1 MNDLAFK
8 IHRPIINTNDLE
20 IIFLYS
26 LGELNFEEKLFFQE
40 EADLDILNSQSFE
53 RLVSLAACILGVSYY
68 KLLAPYEIDASD
80 LSLSQDE
87 QKLVLDIYENGL
99 GEFFARNNLKRYG
112 KIKLSANINNQ
123 QKEKPLKLRSRILLP
138 IGGGKDSLVSVQ
150 LLEKAKLDFMPFAV
164 NPKGPII
171 SSIEKIERQPIYVK
185 RILDKEM
192 IRLSQQP
199 NYYNGHVPST
209 AINSIIATLC
219 AVLYDYKY
227 IALSNERSASE
238 GNIEFDGREVNH
250 QYSKSFDF
258 EKMFNNVISDAT
270 GGELQYFSLLRPFSE
285 VKIAKI
291 FARENRFDRVFSS
304 CNQNFKLAGHDGRL
318 WCTNC
323 PKCHFTFLILAPN
336 MDKNRLNEIFGH
348 NLLDVEKNENAYREL
363 TGLKGHKPWECVG
376 EILEAAAMIYA
387 LSKNEQYQNDIIVSK
402 LSADII
408 DFYGTKKLQQA
419 LSDLMKDSN
428 VHLIPKSIEQKVM
441 PYAK

>member
-1 MNDLAFK
+1 MSDLAFK
-8 IHRPIINTNDLE
+8 IHRPIINTNGLE
-20 IIFLYS
+20 IIFPYS
-26 LGELNFEEKLFFQE
+26 LGELHFEEKLQFPNG
-40 EADLDILNSQSFE
+40 INSKTLSAHSFE
-53 RLVSLAACILGVSYY
+53 RLLFLAACILGVSYY

-87 QKLVLDIYENGL
+87 QKLVLDVYENGL

-150 LLEKAKLDFMPFAV
+150 LLEKAKLDFTPFAV

-171 SSIEKIERQPIYVK
+171 SSIDKIERQPIYVK

-192 IRLSQQP
+192 IRLSEQS
-199 NYYNGHVPST
+199 NFYNGHVPST

-258 EKMFNNVISDAT
+258 EKMFSNVISDAT

-285 VKIAKI
+285 VKIAEI
-291 FARENRFDRVFSS
+291 FARENRFDEVFSS
-304 CNQNFKLAGHDGRL
+304 CNQNFKLTGHDGSL

-336 MDKNRLNEIFGH
+336 MDKNRLNDIFGH
-348 NLLDVEKNENAYREL
+348 NLLNVEKNESAYREL

-387 LSKNEQYQNDIIVSK
+387 LSKNEQYQNDIIISK